1 MQMPTASE
9 ADAPAVLR
17 VVPLFGGEAATAMLS
32 FGQSYARYAVGT
44 SAGSVCLEDT
54 SHCFYPGSQINA
66 LQVSADG
73 LEIYSGSSNGRIC
86 RMFVA
91 DMTVGGSCYS
101 QPGNIPTNNVLS
113 LVLQGRDRI
122 ASSSTNGILAV
133 WNLNLTVF
141 TNQEPLLVFHTSNN
155 HMRMVISR
163 DQTYYYTSG
172 TAGEIQAYSVD
183 SRPTAVRRM
192 KQSRICQAGKCTT
205 DSVQYH
211 SHDEVAMPPCL
222 QTLPLRSLSLQGAR
236 IDGMGPRPP
245 YSLRRVNLSGSSLA
259 DWRSMRSGW
268 WSIPSVID
276 VTHTGGY
283 VTIPILH
290 GEAMRLV
297 TDSNCKKTA
306 AVKEHDLSFCIL
318 RSYQTEGQLCAENFN
333 SHDMTREA
341 LAANVEGTPLP
352 ILTRILV
359 DPEYFQAW
367 LCDCPSG
374 RHGHNG
380 SHCVECPVN
389 FFCPSAG
396 RGNVALNFD
405 PLPCPPNSGTTK
417 TGSKNISDCVCL
429 PGFYDSGIGGPKAC
443 QQCPAGTAANNYGQ
457 TECQECNFGYR
468 TYSSSDQRSSLCY
481 PDLYGLAFVGVL
493 QLAMIQLVW
502 ICWRHFGGL
511 LINDVSQQNGRW
523 IVSACGRR
531 ILWIFPWLPNIYH
544 VRFSRTGNP
553 GLDHP
558 QEPIRAIAIPGIG
571 QRFAILEPGENPQ
584 SNREFNRGG
593 YLRRSTTNLLEE
605 GEVCSFSSLDTS
617 KGRLYIQCPAVLIS
631 GRLIPSGVAFLLLS
645 FLAWPLL
652 MQARERRTWLLAGLG
667 FTSVIATIV
676 IAIAS
681 LSAPRPAIQANLSN
695 FRSLLPKPQKVPRGA
710 ARALEV
716 ESISNL
722 LVQFQFFIG
731 NRNMY
736 YVSTNILLPITEP
749 LALSFA
755 EMVGPKQ
762 TKYFVSH
769 YWGTPFEHA
778 MHSVVKH
785 AQLAEGRRWKHA
797 PYWICSFSNNQWD
810 IEEELGSGDLAQS
823 SFYLALTDPRTCAT
837 VMLLDEEAKA
847 LSRAW
852 CLFEVLQTCL
862 LSQRIPT
869 FQGLLLCTPSGV
881 LNKDDGQSGGSV
893 SIDTAIAVAQTLKNL
908 RLEEAAATNPADK
921 EMIDALVERY
931 PGKHEAMNRFVRAQI
946 RNALRL
952 IKEKHN
958 ETFVKLLMELERSE
972 TGPLGQTAFAGGIP
986 SMQWKPGTTPDID
999 AASASA
1005 PSVRRSPWG
1014 WGSMGASASVAEE
1027 SSGDSDSEESDS
1039 DGETMATALTA
1050 SRSF

>member
-1 MQMPTASE
+1 MVGSSV
-9 ADAPAVLR
+9 AVLIR
-17 VVPLFGGEAATAMLS
+17 
-32 FGQSYARYAVGT
+32 
-44 SAGSVCLEDT
+44 
-54 SHCFYPGSQINA
+54 
-66 LQVSADG
+66 
-73 LEIYSGSSNGRIC
+73 
-86 RMFVA
+86 
-91 DMTVGGSCYS
+91 
-101 QPGNIPTNNVLS
+101 
-113 LVLQGRDRI
+113 
-122 ASSSTNGILAV
+122 
-133 WNLNLTVF
+133 
-141 TNQEPLLVFHTSNN
+141 
-155 HMRMVISR
+155 
-163 DQTYYYTSG
+163 
-172 TAGEIQAYSVD
+172 TAGEIQAYIVD

-192 KQSRICQAGKCTT
+192 KQSRICQAPGKCTT

-245 YSLRRVNLSGSSLA
+245 YRRLVFRRCLRRVNLSGSSLA

-276 VTHTGGY
+276 VTHTGGF
-283 VTIPILH
+283 VSIPILH

-297 TDSNCKKTA
+297 TDSNCKQAA

-333 SHDMTREA
+333 SHDMTRPLAPEA

-359 DPEYFQAW
+359 DPEDFQAW

-389 FFCPSAG
+389 FYCPSAG
-396 RGNVALNFD
+396 RGTVALNFD

-417 TGSKNISDCVCL
+417 TGSKNISDCEARRNQGNACL
-429 PGFYDSGIGGPKAC
+429 DSLTPGLEVLK
-443 QQCPAGTAANNYGQ
+443 PASNVPLELRPTTTG
-457 TECQECNFGYR
+457 R
-468 TYSSSDQRSSLCY
+468 LR
-481 PDLYGLAFVGVL
+481 
-493 QLAMIQLVW
+493 
-502 ICWRHFGGL
+502 L

-558 QEPIRAIAIPGIG
+558 KEPIRAIAIPGIG

-631 GRLIPSGVAFLLLS
+631 GRLMPSGLAFLLLS

-652 MQARERRTWLLAGLG
+652 MQARERRTWLLAGLA

-695 FRSLLPKPQKVPRGA
+695 FRSLLPKPQNVPRGA

-755 EMVGPKQ
+755 EMIGPKQ

-810 IEEELGSGDLAQS
+810 IEEELGKLGEWHGMKATGKSMEIGGADV
-823 SFYLALTDPRTCAT
+823 YLYKVGTTCAT

-862 LSQRIPT
+862 LSQRRPN

-881 LNKDDGQSGGSV
+881 LNKDDGQSSGSV

-908 RLEEAAATNPADK
+908 RLEEPATGRPQGLTSLAD
-921 EMIDALVERY
+921 
-931 PGKHEAMNRFVRAQI
+931 G
-946 RNALRL
+946 
-952 IKEKHN
+952 
-958 ETFVKLLMELERSE
+958 
-972 TGPLGQTAFAGGIP
+972 
-986 SMQWKPGTTPDID
+986 
-999 AASASA
+999 
-1005 PSVRRSPWG
+1005 
-1014 WGSMGASASVAEE
+1014 
-1027 SSGDSDSEESDS
+1027 
-1039 DGETMATALTA
+1039 
-1050 SRSF
+1050 